1 MKTNHE
7 DDVKLIVKSAKQLSS
22 GLIRAMSTAYGLSD
36 TQLSQMRHSE
46 HEIHFHDNSISGI
59 AWNDVQAILMYNE
72 ATGENLE
79 VPAVASEGYN
89 EHGHTSPFDGG
100 WIPGMGIHD
109 HRDNVTGCGY
119 AFAVY
124 HPGTALPQQPWA
136 V

>member
-1 MKTNHE
+1 MRTNFQ
-7 DDVKLIVKSAKQLSS
+7 DDAKLIAKSAKQLSS
-22 GLIRAMSTAYGLSD
+22 GLVNAIALTYGLSQ
-36 TQLSQMRHSE
+36 TQLGQMRHSE
-46 HEIHFHDNSISGI
+46 QQVHFHDDSVNNI

-72 ATGENLE
+72 ATGENLT
-79 VPAVASEGYN
+79 VPAIASEGYN

-119 AFAVY
+119 AFAIY
-124 HPGTALPQQPWA
+124 HPGTALSQQPWA